1 MKRIII
7 GTAGHVDHGKT
18 SLIKALTGVDCD
30 RLKEEKE
37 RGLTIELGFT
47 SLALPSGERLGVVD
61 VPGHIKFI
69 RHMLSGASGIDLVML
84 VVAADEAVM
93 PQTKEHIQICQLLG
107 IERGL
112 IVLTKVD
119 MVDEDLLELAI
130 SDVQDFVSTTFLKDA
145 PIVAVSSTTGKG
157 IDELVHVLEEQI
169 GSIVERKTTGIPV
182 LPVDRVFSIKGFGTV
197 VTGTLARGSFAED
210 QEVETQP
217 GGHKAKVR
225 NIQVHGE
232 EVDKALAGM
241 RTAINLQGL
250 GTEDISRGEWIV
262 PVGGFRPTRVL
273 DARLNL
279 IGKPGKGNIKVHID
293 ATETLGEM
301 SLHKVGDQDVARIR
315 LKEPVITFFGSRF
328 IIRRVSPSVTVGGGL
343 VLNPYPLRR
352 FSEDIIGD
360 LLSEDFSRHVVG
372 LAKDA
377 GVRGISRKELAS
389 AFADEGSSLDKALQD
404 LLSSGRVVRFDSQND
419 VYVYSSYARGL
430 GDLMIKNVKAYHNEN
445 PSSPGISREHLKSS
459 LKGSVNTKL
468 FHRVLQDLVK
478 KGDLEES
485 GPDIRT
491 AGFSASLGDA
501 LGDLSGKVYDF
512 LKKNAFEPPKIAELA
527 QFFGVGAKNIEE
539 ILGFLRRQ
547 GRLARIK
554 DDLYITD
561 ELENTL
567 KDKVREFII
576 ENQSL
581 TPTDMKTMFGV
592 SRKYAIPYLEYLD
605 RIHFTVRVDNVR
617 KLASPQKS
625 CKGIQTVFGDSNE
638 D

>member
-47 SLALPSGERLGVVD
+47 SLTLPSGERLGVVD

-84 VVAADEAVM
+84 VVAADEGVM
-93 PQTKEHIQICQLLG
+93 PQTKEHIQICELLG
-107 IERGL
+107 IERGI

-119 MVDEDLLELAI
+119 LVDEDLLELAV
-130 SDVQDFVSTTFLKDA
+130 SDIQDFVATTFLKDA
-145 PIVAVSSTTGKG
+145 PVITVSSTTRKG
-157 IDELVHVLEEQI
+157 LDELVSVLEEEIQT
-169 GSIVERKTTGIPV
+169 IVERKITGIPV

-217 GGHKAKVR
+217 GGHRAKVR

-232 EVDKALAGM
+232 EVDTALAGM

-250 GTEDISRGEWIV
+250 GTDELSRGEWIV
-262 PVGGFRPTRVL
+262 PVGVFKPTRVL

-279 IGKPGKGNIKVHID
+279 IDKPGKGNIRVHID
-293 ATETLGEM
+293 ATETIGEM
-301 SLHKVGDQDVARIR
+301 SLHRVDDVDVARIR
-315 LKEPVITFFGSRF
+315 LKEPVVTSYGSRF
-328 IIRRVSPSVTVGGGL
+328 IIRRVSPSATIGGGF
-343 VLNPYPLRR
+343 VLNPNPARR
-352 FSEDIIGD
+352 FSEDIAKD
-360 LLSEDFSRHVVG
+360 LLSDDFSRHIVG
-372 LAKDA
+372 LTKDA
-377 GVRGISRKELAS
+377 GVRGISKKELAS
-389 AFADEGSSLDKALQD
+389 AFADEGSSLDKGLQD
-404 LLSSGRVVRFDSQND
+404 LLSSGEMVRFDAQND
-419 VYVYSSYARGL
+419 VYVYSSYVAAL
-430 GDLMIKNVKAYHNEN
+430 ADLMIQNVGRYHSDN
-445 PSSPGISREHLKSS
+445 PASPGISREHLRSS

-468 FHRVLQDLVK
+468 FHKVLQDLVR
-478 KGDLEES
+478 KGDLEEA
-485 GPDIRT
+485 GPDIRA

-501 LGDLSGKVYDF
+501 LGDISEKVYAS
-512 LKKNAFEPPKIAELA
+512 LKKSAFEPPKTAELA
-527 QFFGVGAKNIEE
+527 QQFGVGPKNIEE
-539 ILGFLRRQ
+539 ILGFLRRE

-554 DDLYITD
+554 DDLYITG
-561 ELENTL
+561 ELEKEL
-567 KDKVREFII
+567 REKVRDFIAK
-576 ENQSL
+576 NQSL
-581 TPTDMKTMFGV
+581 APTDMKTLFGV

-617 KLASPQKS
+617 KLGSPQK
-625 CKGIQTVFGDSNE
+625 G
-638 D
+638 

>member
-30 RLKEEKE
+30 RLKEEKA

-47 SLALPSGERLGVVD
+47 SLTLPSGERVGVVD
-61 VPGHIKFI
+61 VPGHVKFI

-84 VVAADEAVM
+84 VVAADEGVM
-93 PQTKEHIQICQLLG
+93 PQTKEHIQICELLG

-119 MVDEDLLELAI
+119 LVDEDLLELAI
-130 SDVQDFVSTTFLKDA
+130 SDIQDFVSTTFLKDA
-145 PIVAVSSTTGKG
+145 PVITVSSTTGKG
-157 IDELVHVLEEQI
+157 LDELVGVLDEEIQT
-169 GSIVERKTTGIPV
+169 IVERKITGIPV

-197 VTGTLARGSFAED
+197 VTGTLSRGSFAED

-217 GGHKAKVR
+217 GGLKAKVR

-232 EVDKALAGM
+232 EVDKVLAGT

-250 GTEDISRGEWIV
+250 ATEDLSRGEWIV
-262 PVGGFRPTRVL
+262 PVGRFRPSHVL

-279 IGKPGKGNIKVHID
+279 IDKPGKGTIRVYID

-301 SLHKVGDQDVARIR
+301 SLHRVDDVDVARIR
-315 LKEPVITFFGSRF
+315 LKEPVIASYGSRF
-328 IIRRVSPSVTVGGGL
+328 ILRRVSPSATIGGGF
-343 VLNPYPLRR
+343 VLNPNPGRR
-352 FSEDIIGD
+352 FSQDSIND
-360 LLSEDFSRHVVG
+360 LLSEDFNRHIVG
-372 LAKDA
+372 LTKDA
-377 GVRGISRKELAS
+377 GVRGIARKELAS
-389 AFADEGSSLDKALQD
+389 AFADEGSALDKALQD
-404 LLSSGRVVRFDSQND
+404 LLSSGEIVRFDSLND
-419 VYVYSSYARGL
+419 VYVYSSYAQGL
-430 GDLMIKNVKAYHNEN
+430 GDLMITNVSRYHSDN
-445 PSSPGISREHLKSS
+445 PASPGISREHLRSS

-468 FHRVLQDLVK
+468 FHKILQDLVK
-478 KGDLEES
+478 KGDLEEA
-485 GPDIRT
+485 GPDIRS
-491 AGFSASLGDA
+491 AGFSPSLGDA

-512 LKKNAFEPPKIAELA
+512 LKKSAFEPPKTAELA
-527 QFFGVGAKNIEE
+527 QLFGVGPKNIGE

-567 KDKVREFII
+567 KEKVREFII

-581 TPTDMKTMFGV
+581 TPTDMKTLFGV

-617 KLASPQKS
+617 KLGSSQK
-625 CKGIQTVFGDSNE
+625 G
-638 D
+638 

>member
-47 SLALPSGERLGVVD
+47 SLTLPSGDRVGVVD

-84 VVAADEAVM
+84 VVAADEGVM
-93 PQTKEHIQICQLLG
+93 PQTREHIRICELLG
-107 IERGL
+107 IQRGL

-119 MVDEDLLELAI
+119 LVDEDLLELAI
-130 SDVQDFVSTTFLKDA
+130 ADIQDFVSTTFLKDA
-145 PIVAVSSTTGKG
+145 PVITVSSTTGKG
-157 IDELVHVLEEQI
+157 LDGLVSILDEEI
-169 GSIVERKTTGIPV
+169 RTIVERKITGLPV
-182 LPVDRVFSIKGFGTV
+182 LPVDRVFSIKGYGTV
-197 VTGTLARGSFAED
+197 VTGTLSRGSFTED

-225 NIQVHGE
+225 NIQVHGQ

-250 GTEDISRGEWIV
+250 GMEDLSRGEWIV
-262 PVGGFRPTRVL
+262 PVGVFQPTRVL

-279 IGKPGKGNIKVHID
+279 IDKPGKGNIRVHID

-301 SLHKVGDQDVARIR
+301 SLHRVDDLDVARIR
-315 LKEPVITFFGSRF
+315 LKEPVITSYGSRF
-328 IIRRVSPSVTVGGGL
+328 IIRRVSPSVTIGGGF
-343 VLNPYPLRR
+343 VLNPNPGRR
-352 FSEDIIGD
+352 FSEDSIRD
-360 LLSEDFSRHVVG
+360 LLSDDFSRHIVG
-372 LAKDA
+372 LTKDA
-377 GVRGISRKELAS
+377 GVRGISKKELAS
-389 AFADEGSSLDKALQD
+389 AFADEGSALDKALQP
-404 LLSSGRVVRFDSQND
+404 LLSSGEVVRFDSLND
-419 VYVYSSYARGL
+419 MYVYSSYAQGL
-430 GDLMIKNVKAYHNEN
+430 GDLMIKNVSRYHSDN
-445 PSSPGISREHLKSS
+445 PASSGISREHLRSS
-459 LKGSVNTKL
+459 LKGSVNIKL
-468 FHRVLQDLVK
+468 FHKVLQDIVK
-478 KGDLEES
+478 KGDLEEA
-485 GPDIRT
+485 GPDIRS

-501 LGDLSGKVYDF
+501 LGDLSEKVYEF
-512 LKKNAFEPPKIAELA
+512 LKKSAFEPPKTAELA
-527 QFFGVGAKNIEE
+527 QIFGVGPKNIDE

-554 DDLYITD
+554 DELYITG
-561 ELENTL
+561 ELETTL
-567 KDKVREFII
+567 KEKVRDFII
-576 ENQSL
+576 ENKSL
-581 TPTDMKTMFGV
+581 APADMKTLFGV

-617 KLASPQKS
+617 KLGTSQKS
-625 CKGIQTVFGDSNE
+625 
-638 D
+638 